1 MQKIMVIGRL
11 ARDPETKMSK
21 AGKAICSFSIPVSEK
36 RGEQEH
42 TEWFRVKAFGRT
54 AELCQQYLAKGRTV
68 FVEGKLRTEKFTGQ
82 DGQERSMTDLMADNV
97 QFLDRS
103 ENGQQKPAQSYN
115 PIPSEVDDL
124 PF

>member
-1 MQKIMVIGRL
+1 MIIGRL
-11 ARDPETKMSK
+11 ARDPETKTSK

-54 AELCQQYLAKGRTV
+54 AELCQQYLTKGRTV

-82 DGQERSMTDLMADNV
+82 DGQERSVTDLMADNI
-97 QFLDRS
+97 QFLDRG
-103 ENGQQKPAQSYN
+103 ENNAQRPVQSHFAAA
-115 PIPSEVDDL
+115 PSEMDGL